1 MVGDGVQPSPF
12 RPGPAAAKS
21 VVMAEIPDTCA
32 VTRARIAL
40 PDLAATGRLGAAI
53 ARGLGCG
60 DAVALWGDLGA
71 GKTTLVKGI
80 AQCIGANAE
89 DVTSPAFTLVH
100 EYQGT
105 KLKVYHLDL
114 YHLEKDE
121 ELLSLGI
128 EEMEA
133 DPNALV
139 LVEWGEKFP
148 SLLQR
153 ARGQVV
159 IQPGDEPDE
168 RWFFVQML

>member
-1 MVGDGVQPSPF
+1 MIEKRLKTRSVNGTLALAQNIMELMLPAPRMVVL
-12 RPGPAAAKS
+12 R
-21 VVMAEIPDTCA
+21 
-32 VTRARIAL
+32 
-40 PDLAATGRLGAAI
+40 
-53 ARGLGCG
+53 
-60 DAVALWGDLGA
+60 GDLGA

-80 AQCIGANAE
+80 AQSLGASAD
-89 DVTSPAFTLVH
+89 DVTSPTFTLVH

-114 YHLEKDE
+114 YRLEKDE
-121 ELLSLGI
+121 ELLALGL

-148 SLLQR
+148 SVMAR

-159 IQPGDEPDE
+159 ITLGEEPDE
-168 RWFFVQML
+168 RWFLVQML